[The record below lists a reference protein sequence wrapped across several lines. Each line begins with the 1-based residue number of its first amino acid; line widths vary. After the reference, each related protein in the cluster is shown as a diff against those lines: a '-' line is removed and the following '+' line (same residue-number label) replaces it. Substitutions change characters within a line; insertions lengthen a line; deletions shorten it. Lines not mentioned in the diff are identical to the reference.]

1 MDFKKKA
8 DARTRYSRPDEE
20 EQVDDVEE
28 GEIKFDRA
36 NDDELDGFRKW
47 DSSLI
52 DSEFILENNRVDESF
67 MHDFE
72 ILQVLK
78 GDFDPL
84 QLYLD
89 KLAYKN
95 LDYKLAAHKQS
106 QDIAKL
112 IKI

>member
-1 MDFKKKA
+1 
-8 DARTRYSRPDEE
+8 
-20 EQVDDVEE
+20 
-28 GEIKFDRA
+28 
-36 NDDELDGFRKW
+36 
-47 DSSLI
+47 
-52 DSEFILENNRVDESF
+52 
-67 MHDFE
+67 MHEFE

-106 QDIAKL
+106 EDIAKL